1 MSHNR
6 LRCLSGVD
14 CLASLRTLDVGHNV
28 LGRLEEL
35 AGLRGA
41 SLLSSLDTRGNP
53 MDRVG
58 GCGCGGGG
66 GGGGG
71 WGAEGARGGRGQGGP
86 AY

>member
-6 LRCLSGVD
+6 LRCLSGVES
-14 CLASLRTLDVGHNV
+14 LSSLRTLDVRHNA

-53 MDRVG
+53 MDKVG
-58 GCGCGGGG
+58 VG
-66 GGGGG
+66 
-71 WGAEGARGGRGQGGP
+71 EGV
-86 AY
+86 